1 MTTYSPLSV
10 EEGNNN
16 EQSNQVRSLSYDTAI
31 PISRTPTNPRDIYYW
46 SLYFLCFFACSI
58 MGFIRHSGF
67 LEDSFVLYEKAGGW
81 TSMLMVSTL
90 FGYIIG
96 VAVSLGLGYAPI
108 RDFLLEKVVIYSIGI
123 QILAS
128 ITILLLLGFECWPIS
143 IIILSGAICDATR
156 LSTYKEASPFIGEQ
170 ISTSMNILNEYGTS
184 FIISMGVLGTLQT
197 ALLLWLGVI
206 FVGLLTEV
214 HAGIAAL
221 LIMFMAF
228 TFFWTVQ
235 LFQAVV
241 STVSGSCVM
250 WYFIREDGVELDAR
264 KRVKLYTQTALTAS
278 LGTLC
283 KGALIVPL
291 AQSILSIDFW
301 ANDVD
306 TPGLGLPME
315 TQTRRIM
322 SVMTRE
328 AATTC
333 RRFSRLIYS
342 VIGLY
347 SQSFNKTVVYSYEDQ
362 CVNVILES
370 TCNLFLKSIATALSL
385 SMMLFFAAVGH
396 HDPSMPLFLCISYF
410 LIFAGTSLML
420 TSIRSGVDSLVLAFT
435 ANPSRLAVLSPVVF
449 QRYLRATSDEA

>member
-1 MTTYSPLSV
+1 MTNYSLLAV
-10 EEGNNN
+10 EESNNSP
-16 EQSNQVRSLSYDTAI
+16 QPNQARSLSYDAAI
-31 PISRTPTNPRDIYYW
+31 PISRTPTNPRDLYYW
-46 SLYFLCFFACSI
+46 SLYFLCFFVCSI

-90 FGYIIG
+90 FGCIIG
-96 VAVSLGLGYAPI
+96 TAVSLGLGYSPI
-108 RDFLLEKVVIYSIGI
+108 RDFLLEKVVTYSIGV

-128 ITILLLLGFECWPIS
+128 VTMLLLLGVKCWPIS
-143 IIILSGAICDATR
+143 IIILSSALCDATR
-156 LSTYKEASPFIGEQ
+156 LETYKAASPFIGEQ
-170 ISTSMNILNEYGTS
+170 ISTSINILSEYGTS
-184 FIISMGVLGTLQT
+184 FITSMGVLGTLQT

-221 LIMFMAF
+221 LIIFMAF
-228 TFFWTVQ
+228 TFFWTIQ
-235 LFQAVV
+235 LFQAIV
-241 STVSGSCVM
+241 SAVSGSCVM

-283 KGALIVPL
+283 KSALIVPL
-291 AQSILSIDFW
+291 AQSILTIDFW

-306 TPGLGLPME
+306 ASGLGLPME
-315 TQTRRIM
+315 TPARKIM

-328 AATTC
+328 AAITC
-333 RRFSRLIYS
+333 RRFSRLIYPI
-342 VIGLY
+342 IGLY
-347 SQSFNKTVVYSYEDQ
+347 SQSFNKAIAHSYEDQ
-362 CVNVILES
+362 CIGVMLES
-370 TCNLFLKSIATALSL
+370 TCNLFLKAIASALSL
-385 SMMLFFAAVGH
+385 SMMLIFAAVGH

-420 TSIRSGVDSLVLAFT
+420 TSIRSAVDTLTLAFT
-435 ANPSRLAVLSPVVF
+435 TNPSRLAVLSPVVF
-449 QRYLRATSDEA
+449 QRYLRATSDEV